1 MTGLCAKVSFERG
14 MANVLRADNG
24 LAESRHLADQT
35 GWFDAFV
42 GFTCRNGL
50 SSRNMKI
57 KKKKLFSLGTNV
69 VLFLSA
75 AGRILRVC
83 MYMYSELAGTYRT
96 VCIHM
101 WINHRASPPYIYY
114 TRVWSG
120 RLCDDG
126 SKIRM

>member
-1 MTGLCAKVSFERG
+1 MIRRV
-14 MANVLRADNG
+14 
-24 LAESRHLADQT
+24 
-35 GWFDAFV
+35 
-42 GFTCRNGL
+42 CRIYMSKRFIVEEHEN
-50 SSRNMKI
+50 K
-57 KKKKLFSLGTNV
+57 KKKKLFSLGTYV

-75 AGRILRVC
+75 AGRILCVC
-83 MYMYSELAGTYRT
+83 MYMYSVLAGTYRT